1 MSLLEFP
8 PRGLTP
14 IDIRIVKVVS
24 AALGWEV
31 EIGRSAESE
40 AFALIT
46 PRSHEDIVY
55 TLAKEQDEHVL
66 TKYGYHPE
74 SPYQLARGSLEAALA
89 ALPRSIDRQ
98 QPLPFGVR

>member
-46 PRSHEDIVY
+46 PRSHEDIVFSRSRRPKIDA
-55 TLAKEQDEHVL
+55 TRQPTFGDRLGAN
-66 TKYGYHPE
+66 
-74 SPYQLARGSLEAALA
+74 SL
-89 ALPRSIDRQ
+89 ITRQ
-98 QPLPFGVR
+98 V

>member
-1 MSLLEFP
+1 MSVIEFP
-8 PRGLTP
+8 TRGLTP

-46 PRSHEDIVY
+46 PRSHEDIVF
-55 TLAKEQDEHVL
+55 TLAKEQGEHVL
-66 TKYGYHPE
+66 TKYGYYPE
-74 SPYQLARGSLEAALA
+74 PPYELARGSLEVALA
-89 ALPRSIDRQ
+89 ALPRSFAAQI
-98 QPLPFGVR
+98 